1 MDFGLT
7 LNQARVY
14 VALLKLGVVPV
25 IRITELS
32 GVRREEVYRVLGQLE
47 KRGMVER
54 VIGKPLKFRALSLE
68 QTLPAILEQRRQKF
82 EWTFSKLQSMEED
95 LIKTVRTLKREA
107 VVEEKEEIGFVPI
120 TDGNHALQKIVDMIK
135 RTKKQLLVALSIH
148 DLKYG
153 YLTYTDP
160 LKHIIQKGA
169 TVQILTE
176 IKETDALTLKVLDE
190 IMKLKGEVEVRHMNN
205 LPSQITIIDNKEA
218 IVGSFVFPPTDRHVS
233 LWTDDP
239 SFVKTVTRFF
249 YDSWSVSVEVKHI
262 LTGSAPNQVLNFCMK
277 IKPRS
282 HGILFY
288 TSKEEK
294 HRALFSFLK
303 AGIEHGE
310 AIAYI
315 ATQETVKDIRKAM
328 KKFGI
333 DVDRLEETGGLHI
346 VDYKN
351 WYIFNGKSDPK
362 RTKRLWESL
371 LKKVMESGF
380 SSLRAAGEMICF
392 FEHNCIKDLVKYE
405 KLCGKTFAAPLTALC
420 AYDSNVVQKYKL
432 GKKYL
437 ELIQAH
443 SVAIFCGAKG
453 GVTKSY

>member
-1 MDFGLT
+1 MT
-7 LNQARVY
+7 LNQARIY

-32 GVRREEVYRVLGQLE
+32 GVRREEVYRTLGQLE

-54 VIGKPLKFRALSLE
+54 FIGKPLRFRALPLE

-82 EWTFSKLQSMEED
+82 ELTFSKLQSREGD

-120 TDGNHALQKIVDMIK
+120 TDGNHALRKIVDMIK
-135 RTKKQLLVALSIH
+135 RTRKQLLVSLSIH

-176 IKETDALTLKVLDE
+176 IKETDALTLKILDE

-218 IVGSFVFPPTDRHVS
+218 IVGSFVFPPTDKHVS

-249 YDSWSVSVEVKHI
+249 YDSWSVSVGVKYI
-262 LTGSAPNQVLNFCMK
+262 LTGSAPSQALDFCIQ

-333 DVDRLEETGGLHI
+333 DVDRLQETGGLHI
-346 VDYKN
+346 VDHKN
-351 WYIFNGKSDPK
+351 WYIFDGKSDPK
-362 RTKRLWESL
+362 RTKRLLESL
-371 LKKVMESGF
+371 LKKVMEKGF
-380 SSLRAAGEMICF
+380 SSLRLAGEMICF

-405 KLCGKTFAAPLTALC
+405 KLWGKTFAAPLTALC
-420 AYDSNVVQKYKL
+420 AYDSSVVPKHKI